1 MLTNKKGFTLIE
13 LMIVVAIIGI
23 LAAVAIPAYS
33 DYTKKARL
41 SEVTNAMGAVM
52 SGLNAYI
59 NDVGSC
65 GNGGNDIDQ
74 FSEVEVTCGIKFPE
88 KHCSGIRISEVTDDE
103 DNVTI
108 TCTIQGIN
116 DSAIDGRTITLQDV
130 AKGGGQRV
138 WGGTIPTKY
147 LPRN

>member
-41 SEVTNAMGAVM
+41 SEVTNAMGAAM

-59 NDVGSC
+59 NDVGASGAMADITEIENTTGIQFPDKYISGC
-65 GNGGNDIDQ
+65 EIDACANGEADAI
-74 FSEVEVTCGIKFPE
+74 V
-88 KHCSGIRISEVTDDE
+88 
-103 DNVTI
+103 
-108 TCTIQGIN
+108 TCTIDNIN
-116 DSAIDGRTITLQDV
+116 DTAIDANTIILTGV
-130 AKGGGQRV
+130 AKGGGQRT
-138 WGGTIPTKY
+138 WTGTVPTKY

>member
-65 GNGGNDIDQ
+65 GDEIVDFQ
-74 FSEVEVTCGIKFPE
+74 AVEDTCGIKFPQ
-88 KHCSGIRISEVTDDE
+88 KHCSAINISAVTEDD
-103 DNVTI
+103 DDVTI

-116 DSAIDGRTITLQDV
+116 DSAIDGTDITLQDV

>member
-65 GNGGNDIDQ
+65 GNDIDQ

-88 KHCSGIRISEVTDDE
+88 KHCSEIRISEVTDDE

-116 DSAIDGRTITLQDV
+116 DRAIDGRTITLQDV